1 MCFVSVP
8 DEELAQY
15 QAQEE
20 AMRSQGPIT
29 RSSAILE
36 SIGGGCGTLHDVP
49 SCSMFLK
56 WKRALEDASSYLAS
70 TGVYS

>member
-15 QAQEE
+15 QTQEE
-20 AMRSQGPIT
+20 AMRSQGPII
-29 RSSAILE
+29 RSSAILG
-36 SIGGGCGTLHDVP
+36 SIEGGCGTLHSVR
-49 SCSMFLK
+49 SCSVFLK
-56 WKRALEDASSYLAS
+56 WKRALEDASYLAS